1 MSIEYRHE
9 ITVEDYNALRKAVDW
24 DAIEPGQAREGLR
37 NSAYIICAADGEK
50 TVSHARAIS
59 DGGYVVFIAD
69 VIVHPDYQGRG
80 IAKTMIQEILTHF
93 TSELKSG
100 QRILFNLMAAKGRES
115 FYKQF
120 GFDERPNE
128 SAGAGMTRLIIKP

>member
-9 ITVEDYNALRKAVDW
+9 ITVEDYNALRSSVGW
-24 DAIEPGQAREGLR
+24 DPIEPQQAEEGLR
-37 NSAYIICAADGEK
+37 NSAYIICADDGEK

-59 DGGYVVFIAD
+59 DRGYVVFIAD

-80 IAKTMIQEILTHF
+80 IAKTMIQEILTYF
-93 TSELKSG
+93 TSELKGG

-120 GFDERPNE
+120 GFLERPAE
-128 SAGAGMTRLIIKP
+128 SVGAGMTRLIVKP